1 MKNHKRSVAF
11 DVQKKNLL
19 NSIDTYHGCQCW
31 GWRMA
36 TMTMTKDVAAAAAP
50 DDDGGGGGK

>member
-11 DVQKKNLL
+11 DVQKKTQQL

-31 GWRMA
+31 GCR
-36 TMTMTKDVAAAAAP
+36 MTKDVAAAAP
-50 DDDGGGGGK
+50 DDDGGGGGGK

>member
-36 TMTMTKDVAAAAAP
+36 TMTKDVAAAAAP
-50 DDDGGGGGK
+50 DDDGGGGK